1 MITEHNGANE
11 ALANLVAHS
20 EQQRRFYEA
29 ILSSTPDL
37 VYAFDLNHRFTY
49 ANEALLR
56 MWGKTAEE
64 AIGKNCLELGYE
76 PWHAAMHDR
85 EIEQV
90 IATKQS
96 IRGDVPFSGTQGRRV
111 YDYIF
116 VPVFGVNGEV
126 EAVAGTT
133 RDVTERYLTEQ
144 ELRRANQD
152 LEQFA
157 YAATHDLQEPLRSV
171 KIYSE
176 LLEQRYATG
185 LEGKALDCLKFLRS
199 GAMRMEMLIRD
210 LLSYTQAGRLEAPVE
225 MTDANACL
233 ELALS
238 NLAAAIAESD
248 AKLSY
253 SSLPSVKIYHAHL
266 QQIFQNLIGNS
277 IKYRRPDVAPVI
289 HISVVREGSHW
300 RFTVADNGIGIQEQY
315 KDLIFGLFKR
325 LHTGDKYSGTGIGL
339 ALCQR
344 IVERNH
350 GRIWVESQLG
360 KGSQFHFTVP
370 A

>member
-11 ALANLVAHS
+11 ALANLAAHS

-144 ELRRANQD
+144 
-152 LEQFA
+152 
-157 YAATHDLQEPLRSV
+157 
-171 KIYSE
+171 
-176 LLEQRYATG
+176 
-185 LEGKALDCLKFLRS
+185 
-199 GAMRMEMLIRD
+199 
-210 LLSYTQAGRLEAPVE
+210 
-225 MTDANACL
+225 
-233 ELALS
+233 
-238 NLAAAIAESD
+238 
-248 AKLSY
+248 
-253 SSLPSVKIYHAHL
+253 
-266 QQIFQNLIGNS
+266 
-277 IKYRRPDVAPVI
+277 
-289 HISVVREGSHW
+289 
-300 RFTVADNGIGIQEQY
+300 
-315 KDLIFGLFKR
+315 
-325 LHTGDKYSGTGIGL
+325 
-339 ALCQR
+339 
-344 IVERNH
+344 
-350 GRIWVESQLG
+350 
-360 KGSQFHFTVP
+360 
-370 A
+370 